1 MAKYNEPKCRLCR
14 RAGKKLFL
22 KGDRCFS
29 PKCPVDKKGAV
40 PPGEHGQKRRSRMTD
55 YKGQLVEKQ
64 KAKEIYGVLER
75 QFRIYFK
82 KALTKKGKTG
92 ETLLQILESRLDNI
106 VYRLN
111 FASSRSAARQMIRH
125 GHFLVDNRKVTIPS
139 YQVKKGQ
146 VITLSARAIKIP
158 AVKKALADKK
168 AAIPSWLQKKA
179 VAGKMMGLPG
189 RDEIGTEINEHLIVE
204 YYSR

>member
-1 MAKYNEPKCRLCR
+1 
-14 RAGKKLFL
+14 
-22 KGDRCFS
+22 
-29 PKCPVDKKGAV
+29 
-40 PPGEHGQKRRSRMTD
+40 
-55 YKGQLVEKQ
+55 LVEKQ

>member
-40 PPGEHGQKRRSRMTD
+40 PPGQHGQKRRSRMTD